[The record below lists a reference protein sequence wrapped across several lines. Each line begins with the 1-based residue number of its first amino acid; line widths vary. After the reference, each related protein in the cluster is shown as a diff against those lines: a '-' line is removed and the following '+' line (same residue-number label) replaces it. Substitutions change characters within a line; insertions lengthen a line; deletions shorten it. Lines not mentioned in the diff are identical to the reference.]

1 MYFFQRYL
9 IVQWFI
15 SVLFVSMFSATSEA
29 WVESAAVQ
37 QPHVSVSLVSEKP
50 YLVAGENAR
59 FALKIVPD
67 EGWHT
72 YWKNPGD
79 TGLASQLSWQ
89 LPKGFRAGEL
99 EWPVPE
105 RIDYQGATNYGYHE
119 ETWLFTSLSIP
130 LTMDDERQL
139 PVELTLNAL
148 AQWLVCKEI
157 CIPGSADLFLNV
169 PVYPQALRKDN
180 VQYAEPSEQQQSTFN
195 ERSLLLPSLIHS
207 AQASYRI
214 GDFLEISVPLKD
226 LPLISHPPQVFLG
239 KADVIDNSK
248 SPVVE
253 VVGDDLL
260 IRANIDPYLEAS
272 PGLLPVLL
280 TGLSSGS
287 RSVPLAVEFVAREG
301 ELSSAVNA
309 LPNVISGKRLNA
321 VTPSEQTT
329 VSLLYALVLA
339 LMGGIILNAMPCVF
353 PVLSLK
359 ILSLVESGNHSSLI
373 RQQHGIAYAV
383 GVISSFVLIAAVLI
397 ILRFFGEQIGWG
409 FQLQSPWFV
418 AFLVYLLF
426 ILGLSLS
433 GFIELG
439 GSLQNV
445 GSSLNVDNNHW
456 RGSFFTGVL
465 ATVVATPC
473 TAPFMGTA
481 MGFALS
487 QSTVVALVIFAV
499 MGFGLALPFVVI
511 AFVPRLAALL
521 PKPGQ
526 WMVTLKE
533 LLAFPIYLTVVW
545 LLWVFSRQ
553 AGDDALPILLLGL
566 VMLTMAAWLY
576 RLQQKQTK
584 SSFLWFF
591 MFLSLILAAIAAVY
605 AGSIQR
611 SKVNDIGVTE
621 LFKPNHHETVNNTAI
636 KRIGEAEVFNAQQL
650 ATALANGEAVFVNMT
665 ADWCITCKL
674 NERIA
679 LSTDTVKK
687 LFKTESVRYMKGDWT
702 NSDAAITAYLAEF
715 NRNGVPLYVYYAPD
729 TPPDVLPQILTVG
742 IIRNYIKPE

>member
-15 SVLFVSMFSATSEA
+15 GVLFVSMFSATSEA

-287 RSVPLAVEFVAREG
+287 SSVPLAVEFVAREG

>member
-287 RSVPLAVEFVAREG
+287 SSVPLAVEFVAREG

>member
-15 SVLFVSMFSATSEA
+15 GVLFVSMFSATSEA

-226 LPLISHPPQVFLG
+226 LPLISHPPKVFLG

-280 TGLSSGS
+280 TVLSSGS
-287 RSVPLAVEFVAREG
+287 SSVPMAVEFVAREG

-439 GSLQNV
+439 GSLQNA

>member
-15 SVLFVSMFSATSEA
+15 GVLFVSMFSATSEA

-180 VQYAEPSEQQQSTFN
+180 VQYAEPGEQQQSTFN

-287 RSVPLAVEFVAREG
+287 SSVPLAVEFVAREG